1 MWLNNIQNF
10 TRMKI
15 FLLVVFGFSLF
26 ACNSQTEQ
34 TDGNE
39 TEVDS
44 LAIQLNDSALE
55 KHQNYT
61 FGIDPDKRNLE
72 LAINEL
78 DRAIEIE
85 PEIALY
91 YSNKA
96 HILLTLE
103 KDEEAITE
111 LRKIIEFQPYNA
123 EVLSMIGF
131 IYERNGNQSE
141 ARNWYQRSIESYEK
155 RITKNKHVINSEIH
169 LAFLKFFVEDKN
181 AAISAYSDLKDR
193 YPESDEV
200 LFMEDL
206 FTEFDREKYLRE
218 FHE

>member
-1 MWLNNIQNF
+1 
-10 TRMKI
+10 MKI
-15 FLLVVFGFSLF
+15 ILFIILCFTLF
-26 ACNSQTEQ
+26 ACNSHIEQTES
-34 TDGNE
+34 NE
-39 TEVDS
+39 TVVDS

-55 KHQNYT
+55 RYQNYT
-61 FGIDPDKRNLE
+61 FGVDTDKINLE

-78 DRAIEIE
+78 NQAIEIE

-103 KDEEAITE
+103 KDEEATTE
-111 LRKIIEFQPYNA
+111 LKKIIEFQPYHA

-131 IYERNGNQSE
+131 IYERNGNQTE
-141 ARNWYQRSIESYEK
+141 ARNWYQRSIEVYEK
-155 RITKNKHVINSEIH
+155 RIAENKHVINSEIH
-169 LAFLKFFVEDKN
+169 LAFLKFFVEDEK
-181 AAISAYSDLKDR
+181 AAITAYSDLKDR

-206 FTEFDREKYLRE
+206 FTDFDREKYLRE
-218 FHE
+218 FHD